1 MSKYADEGLTFDD
14 VSFCTKYADF
24 MPDETSVKSRF
35 SRSIQINVPF
45 VSAAMD
51 TVTEADMAIAMARAG
66 GIGVVHRNLNGERQA
81 EEVRRVKNFLHGLI
95 EDPVVFRH
103 DILVAD
109 VVREKEERNYTFA
122 GFPIVNDDGRL
133 CGILTARDI
142 KFLSQHDV
150 PVSEVMSSEP
160 ITAPQGT
167 SLTDAYEIMTREKIG
182 KLPIVDVGG
191 NLLGL
196 YSFADV
202 KSLIYNVDSRI
213 NRDEQHQL
221 RVAAAI
227 GPHDYERVERLVDAG
242 VDAVVID
249 TAHGHTENVIA
260 TVRELKKT
268 LTDVDVVAG
277 NIATAEAAK
286 DLADAGADAVKVGIG
301 PGSICTTRVIAG
313 VGVPQL
319 SAVYRV
325 ASALPDDVPVIADG
339 GIRHSGDVPKALA
352 VGGDSVMMG
361 SALAGTQ
368 ESPGEKILHQGRTYV
383 VYRGMGS
390 IEAMKANSSSRERY
404 SHSDVEDPDKLV
416 PQGVEGLVQ
425 YRGTLDHVLNQFIGG
440 LQASLGYC
448 GSRTIPD
455 LRRTGEFVRLSFAG
469 LREGHAHDIK
479 IIKDAPNYRSGE

>member
-24 MPDETSVKSRF
+24 MPEQASVKSRF

-51 TVTEADMAIAMARAG
+51 TVTEADTAIAMARAG
-66 GIGVVHRNLNGERQA
+66 GIGVVHRNLDGERQA

-133 CGILTARDI
+133 CGILTARDV
-142 KFLSQHDV
+142 KFLSEHDV
-150 PVSEVMSSEP
+150 PVSEVMSSQP

-167 SLTDAYEIMTREKIG
+167 SLTEAYEIMTREKVG
-182 KLPIVDVGG
+182 KLPIVDVEG

-202 KSLIYNVDSRI
+202 KSLISNTDSRI

-268 LTDVDVVAG
+268 LSGVDVVAG
-277 NIATAEAAK
+277 NIATGEAAK

-390 IEAMKANSSSRERY
+390 IEAMKASSSSRERY
-404 SHSDVEDPDKLV
+404 NHGDVEDPDKLV

-425 YRGTLDHVLNQFIGG
+425 YRGTLDHVLNQFVGG

-448 GSRTIPD
+448 GARTIPD
-455 LRRTGEFVRLSFAG
+455 LQRTGEFVRLSFAG

>member
-1 MSKYADEGLTFDD
+1 
-14 VSFCTKYADF
+14 
-24 MPDETSVKSRF
+24 
-35 SRSIQINVPF
+35 
-45 VSAAMD
+45 
-51 TVTEADMAIAMARAG
+51 
-66 GIGVVHRNLNGERQA
+66 
-81 EEVRRVKNFLHGLI
+81 
-95 EDPVVFRH
+95 
-103 DILVAD
+103 
-109 VVREKEERNYTFA
+109 
-122 GFPIVNDDGRL
+122 
-133 CGILTARDI
+133 
-142 KFLSQHDV
+142 
-150 PVSEVMSSEP
+150 
-160 ITAPQGT
+160 
-167 SLTDAYEIMTREKIG
+167 MTREKIG

-268 LTDVDVVAG
+268 LTGVDVVAG

-455 LRRTGEFVRLSFAG
+455 LRRTAEFVRLSFAG